1 MEFYSKNKFQK
12 LVHPVGLIIR
22 TFTCSKDTV
31 SSPLK
36 LRQFHKSYL
45 QSKDATMQTEV

>member
-1 MEFYSKNKFQK
+1 MEFYSKYKFQK
-12 LVHPVGLIIR
+12 LVHPVGLITR

-36 LRQFHKSYL
+36 LRQLHSSYL
-45 QSKDATMQTEV
+45 QNKAATMQTEA